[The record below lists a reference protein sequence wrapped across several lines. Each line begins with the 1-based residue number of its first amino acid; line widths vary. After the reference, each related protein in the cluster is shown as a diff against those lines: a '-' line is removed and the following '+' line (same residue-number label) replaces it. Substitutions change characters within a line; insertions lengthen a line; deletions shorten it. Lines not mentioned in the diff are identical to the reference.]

1 MSSTAPDPLPSPADG
16 ADLSRLVR
24 NLIDAAETGLAL
36 VDLCTGEPVVLNQ
49 RFEQWLGGRPLT
61 DFLAADPDLDWP
73 RTALD
78 LADGETRETAVEV
91 RIGRRAEALSLL
103 ISAHDEGGRRLA
115 AVEARNVS
123 RLRQLEY
130 MMESY
135 AKMLERSER
144 ELRREKERAEKL
156 LLNIMPRQIYDEIKQ
171 IGVSTPQRYDECSVL
186 MLDFVGFT
194 ELSVS
199 HEPSALVAEL
209 NDIFTAFDRIA
220 EPFGC
225 ERIKT
230 LGDAYIAVCGLPEP
244 APDHAV
250 SIARVA
256 LRMTRYLER
265 RNAGQ
270 PLTWRAR
277 IGIASGPV
285 VGSMIGVQKFV
296 YDIFGPG
303 VNLAARLEALSD
315 PMTIT
320 LSEAMAPALQGRFRL
335 EPAGEADIKGFGPQ
349 RLYRLTGELG

>member
-1 MSSTAPDPLPSPADG
+1 MSSPAPDPPAEAFDG
-16 ADLSRLVR
+16 RELTRLVR
-24 NLIDAAETGLAL
+24 GLIDAAETGLAL
-36 VDLCTGEPVVLNQ
+36 IDLQTGEPVVVNN
-49 RFEQWLGGRPLT
+49 RFGQWLDGRSVD
-61 DFLAADPDLDWP
+61 DFLAADPALDWP
-73 RTALD
+73 DAARG
-78 LADGETRETAVEV
+78 LAAGESRETVIEV
-91 RIGRRAEALSLL
+91 RIGRRAVALSLL
-103 ISAHDEGGRRLA
+103 VSVHENGGRRLA
-115 AVEARNVS
+115 AIEARNVS
-123 RLRQLEY
+123 RLRELEY
-130 MMESY
+130 MMESHSR
-135 AKMLERSER
+135 MLERSER

-171 IGVSTPQRYDECSVL
+171 IGVSTPQRYDACSVL

-199 HEPSALVAEL
+199 QEPSALVAEL

-244 APDHAV
+244 SADHAV
-250 SIARVA
+250 SIASVA

-270 PLTWRAR
+270 PLAWRAR

-303 VNLAARLEALSD
+303 VNLAARLEALSP

-320 LSEAMAPALQGRFRL
+320 LSEAMAPALQDRFRL

-349 RLYRLTGELG
+349 RLYRLAGELS